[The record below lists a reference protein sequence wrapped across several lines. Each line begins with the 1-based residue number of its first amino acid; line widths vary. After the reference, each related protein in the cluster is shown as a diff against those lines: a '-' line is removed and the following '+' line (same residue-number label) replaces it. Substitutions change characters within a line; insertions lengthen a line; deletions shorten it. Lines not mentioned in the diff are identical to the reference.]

1 MLNLIK
7 NHWLCFLLGGA
18 VGYCLHFCPILCTCA
33 GGAGVCPIAGPC
45 KVACACDN
53 CVCDVCKCDDT
64 GCKCPN

>member
-1 MLNLIK
+1 MLDLIK

-18 VGYCLHFCPILCTCA
+18 VGYCLHFCPILCSS
-33 GGAGVCPIAGPC
+33 AGVCPVDGLCNP
-45 KVACACDN
+45 ACACDN